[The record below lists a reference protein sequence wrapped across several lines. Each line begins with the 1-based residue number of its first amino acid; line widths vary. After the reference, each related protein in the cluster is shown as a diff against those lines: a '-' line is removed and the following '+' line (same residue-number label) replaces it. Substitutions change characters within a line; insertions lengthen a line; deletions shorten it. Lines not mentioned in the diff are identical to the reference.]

1 MNSKVRILW
10 SGITG
15 RTGQEAL
22 GVIKNTSNAEI
33 VAGVCRNNS
42 NYYNYDELDNI
53 KDDFDVIIDFSHKD
67 SFDRVLSFALKR
79 NKPLIIGT
87 SGLTEK
93 QIKAYEE
100 ASNIIP
106 IFRGGNFRF
115 AVKDF
120 IDSVIEYAKSN
131 DKDLEL
137 TETFYKTKRAI
148 PSDTAKVIQ
157 KKVLDETGK
166 NIAIKSYLEYDEKIC
181 DWKVEH
187 LHCRVTGFKELAE
200 DLLKI
205 AYMMKDKS
213 PDGLYDL
220 DKLLNLENK
229 NTIDCIK
236 KK

>member
-1 MNSKVRILW
+1 MNNKVRILW

-15 RTGQEAL
+15 RTGKEAIE
-22 GVIKNTSNAEI
+22 VIKNTPNAEI

-53 KDDFDVIIDFSHKD
+53 KEEFDVIIDFSHKD

-87 SGLTEK
+87 SGLTDE
-93 QIKAYEE
+93 QTKAFEE
-100 ASNIIP
+100 ASSIIP

-115 AVKDF
+115 SVKGF
-120 IDSVIEYAKSN
+120 IDSVVEYAKSS
-131 DKDLEL
+131 DKHLEIV
-137 TETFYKTKRAI
+137 ETFYKSKHI
-148 PSDTAKVIQ
+148 PSETAKVI
-157 KKVLDETGK
+157 KNRVLNEVGK
-166 NIAIKSYLEYDEKIC
+166 NIEIKSYLEYDDNIC
-181 DWKVEH
+181 DWKVDH

-205 AYMMKDKS
+205 AYMMKVKS
-213 PDGLYDL
+213 PDGIYDL
-220 DKLLNLENK
+220 DKLLSLENK